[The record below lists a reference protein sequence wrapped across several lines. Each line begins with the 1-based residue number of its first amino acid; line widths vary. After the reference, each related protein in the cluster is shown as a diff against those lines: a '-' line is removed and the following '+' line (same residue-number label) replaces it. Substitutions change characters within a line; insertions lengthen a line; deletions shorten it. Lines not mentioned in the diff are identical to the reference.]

1 MMNRK
6 SFLAAGLASLVT
18 PFELIQAQ
26 QSWPTKS
33 IKFIVPLTPGG
44 SNDLLARLLAEKM
57 QINFGQTVV
66 VDNKPGAGG
75 NIGTEFVAKQPA
87 DGYTILLSANTHVM
101 NVNFFKQLPY
111 DPVKDFQPISMVGLV
126 PFVLTVNAQ
135 TPVNNLNEF
144 LSLAKAKGN
153 FSYGTAGI
161 GTPHHLAAEMLKSMT
176 GIEMI
181 HVPYKG
187 AAGIVQALL
196 SNEITCT
203 IGAINSLIPHINSGK
218 LKAIAVASNKRTSLL
233 PDVPSIAE
241 AGPLPGYGLDV
252 WAAVLAPAG
261 TPRVVVDRLNTE
273 IVKIINDPQVIKE
286 RLFVAGIEPMTSTP
300 ERAMEI
306 IKADLVK
313 YSKIAKM
320 INIKPE

>member
-1 MMNRK
+1 
-6 SFLAAGLASLVT
+6 
-18 PFELIQAQ
+18 
-26 QSWPTKS
+26 
-33 IKFIVPLTPGG
+33 
-44 SNDLLARLLAEKM
+44 
-57 QINFGQTVV
+57 
-66 VDNKPGAGG
+66 
-75 NIGTEFVAKQPA
+75 
-87 DGYTILLSANTHVM
+87 
-101 NVNFFKQLPY
+101 
-111 DPVKDFQPISMVGLV
+111 
-126 PFVLTVNAQ
+126 
-135 TPVNNLNEF
+135 
-144 LSLAKAKGN
+144 
-153 FSYGTAGI
+153 
-161 GTPHHLAAEMLKSMT
+161 MT

-218 LKAIAVASNKRTSLL
+218 LKALAVASNNRTTLL

-241 AGPLPGYGLDV
+241 AGPLSGYGLDV

-261 TPRVVVDRLNTE
+261 TPRFIVDRLNSE
-273 IVKIINDPQVIKE
+273 IVKIMNDPQVIKE

-306 IKADLVK
+306 IKADLIK

>member
-57 QINFGQTVV
+57 QIDFGQAVV

-144 LSLAKAKGN
+144 LSLAKTKGH

-176 GIEMI
+176 GVEMI

-218 LKAIAVASNKRTSLL
+218 LRAIATATNNRTSLL
-233 PDVPSIAE
+233 PDVPTIAE
-241 AGPLPGYGLDV
+241 AGPLPGYGFDV

-261 TPRVVVDRLNTE
+261 TPRFIVDRLNSA
-273 IVKIINDPQVIKE
+273 IVKIINDPQIIKE

-306 IKADLVK
+306 IKADLIR
-313 YSKIAKM
+313 YSKIAKT